1 MFEIEI
7 YKKAKKDSRIREELN
22 KDSTNAF
29 ICVYQCDGEQTHTL
43 TGSDDAKKIDIVAL
57 LVALD
62 DVMDDICRKDKQIAT
77 AYGLYKLKKAAGM
90 LKELK
95 LDDEQE
101 ESGDGETADEK

>member
-7 YKKAKKDSRIREELN
+7 YKKAKKDSKIREELN

-29 ICVYQCDGEQTHTL
+29 ICVYQCDGEQTQIL
-43 TGSDDAKKIDIVAL
+43 SGADEANKADIVAL

-77 AYGLYKLKKAAGM
+77 AYGLYKLKKAASM

-95 LDDEQE
+95 SDDEQE
-101 ESGDGETADEK
+101 ESGDEKTADEK

>member
-7 YKKAKKDSRIREELN
+7 FKKAKKDSQIREELN

-29 ICVYQCDGEQTHTL
+29 ICVYQCDGEQTHIL
-43 TGSDDAKKIDIVAL
+43 SGSDDARKIDIVAL

-62 DVMDDICRKDKQIAT
+62 DITDDFCRKDKQIAS
-77 AYGLYKLKKAAGM
+77 AYGLYKLNKAAGM

-95 LDDEQE
+95 LADEQE
-101 ESGDGETADEK
+101 ESGDEKTADEK

>member
-7 YKKAKKDSRIREELN
+7 YKKAKKDSQIREELD

-29 ICVYQCDGEQTHTL
+29 ICVYQCDDKQTHIL
-43 TGSDDAKKIDIVAL
+43 SGYDEANKADIVAL

-62 DVMDDICRKDKQIAT
+62 DITDDLCRKDKQIAS

-101 ESGDGETADEK
+101 ESGDEQKD

>member
-7 YKKAKKDSRIREELN
+7 YKKAKKDSQIREELN

-29 ICVYQCDGEQTHTL
+29 ICVYQDGDQTHIL
-43 TGSDDAKKIDIVAL
+43 SGSDEANKADIVAL

-62 DVMDDICRKDKQIAT
+62 DITDDLCRKDKQIAS

-90 LKELK
+90 LTELK
-95 LDDEQE
+95 LAEEQE
-101 ESGDGETADEK
+101 ESGDEQKD

>member
-29 ICVYQCDGEQTHTL
+29 ICVYQCDGEQTHIL
-43 TGSDDAKKIDIVAL
+43 SGSDDAKKTDIVAL

-62 DVMDDICRKDKQIAT
+62 DVMDDICRKDKQIAS
-77 AYGLYKLKKAAGM
+77 AYGLYKLKKAASM

-95 LDDEQE
+95 SDEEQE
-101 ESGDGETADEK
+101 ESGDEKTADEK

>member
-7 YKKAKKDSRIREELN
+7 YKKAKKDSQIREELD

-29 ICVYQCDGEQTHTL
+29 ICVYQCDDKQTHIL
-43 TGSDDAKKIDIVAL
+43 SGADEANKADIVAL

-62 DVMDDICRKDKQIAT
+62 DITDDLCRKDKQIAS

-95 LDDEQE
+95 LDEEQE
-101 ESGDGETADEK
+101 ESGDEQKD

>member
-7 YKKAKKDSRIREELN
+7 YKKAKKDSQIREELD

-29 ICVYQCDGEQTHTL
+29 ICVYQCDDKQMHIL
-43 TGSDDAKKIDIVAL
+43 SGSDEANKADIVAL

-62 DVMDDICRKDKQIAT
+62 DITDDLCRKDKQIAS

-101 ESGDGETADEK
+101 ESGDEQKD

>member
-29 ICVYQCDGEQTHTL
+29 ICVYQCDGEQTHIL
-43 TGSDDAKKIDIVAL
+43 SGSDDAKKTDIVAL
-57 LVALD
+57 LVAID

-77 AYGLYKLKKAAGM
+77 AYGLYKLKKAASM

-95 LDDEQE
+95 SDEEQE
-101 ESGDGETADEK
+101 ESGDEKTADEK

>member
-7 YKKAKKDSRIREELN
+7 FKKAKKDSKIREELN

-29 ICVYQCDGEQTHTL
+29 ICVYQCDGEQTHIL
-43 TGSDDAKKIDIVAL
+43 SGSDDAKKTDIVAL

-77 AYGLYKLKKAAGM
+77 AYGLYKLKKAASM

-95 LDDEQE
+95 SDDEQE
-101 ESGDGETADEK
+101 ESGDENMRE

>member
-7 YKKAKKDSRIREELN
+7 YKKAKKDSKIREELN

-29 ICVYQCDGEQTHTL
+29 ICVYQCNGEQTHIL
-43 TGSDDAKKIDIVAL
+43 SGSDDAKTTDIVAL

-62 DVMDDICRKDKQIAT
+62 DVMDDLCRKDKQIAT
-77 AYGLYKLKKAAGM
+77 AYGLYKLKKAASM

-95 LDDEQE
+95 SDDEQE
-101 ESGDGETADEK
+101 ESGDEKTADEK

>member
-29 ICVYQCDGEQTHTL
+29 ICVYQCDDKQTHIL
-43 TGSDDAKKIDIVAL
+43 SGSDEANKADIVAL

-62 DVMDDICRKDKQIAT
+62 DITDDICRKDKQIAS

-95 LDDEQE
+95 LDEEQE
-101 ESGDGETADEK
+101 ESGDEQKD

>member
-7 YKKAKKDSRIREELN
+7 YKKAKKDSQIREELN

-29 ICVYQCDGEQTHTL
+29 ICVYQCDGEQTHIL
-43 TGSDDAKKIDIVAL
+43 SGLDDAKKTDIVAL

-62 DVMDDICRKDKQIAT
+62 DIRDDFCRKDKQIASV
-77 AYGLYKLKKAAGM
+77 YGLCKLKKAAGM

-95 LDDEQE
+95 LADEQE
-101 ESGDGETADEK
+101 ESGNEQKD

>member
-7 YKKAKKDSRIREELN
+7 YKKAKKDSQIREELN

-29 ICVYQCDGEQTHTL
+29 ICVYQSDGEQTHIIS
-43 TGSDDAKKIDIVAL
+43 GSDDAKKTDIVAL

-62 DVMDDICRKDKQIAT
+62 DITDDFCRKDKQIAT
-77 AYGLYKLKKAAGM
+77 AYGLYKLKKAASM

-95 LDDEQE
+95 SDDEQE
-101 ESGDGETADEK
+101 ESGDENMRE

>member
-29 ICVYQCDGEQTHTL
+29 ICVYQCDGEQTHIL
-43 TGSDDAKKIDIVAL
+43 LGSDDAKKTDIVAL

-77 AYGLYKLKKAAGM
+77 AYGLYKLKKAASM

-95 LDDEQE
+95 SDDEQE
-101 ESGDGETADEK
+101 ESGDEKTADEK